1 MDQPRSVRKVNR
13 RRFLQTAAGAT
24 VDFATIC
31 SRHAV
36 IGNSEVGVQ
45 ALRDLSQKTGA
56 THFLTWHNIGNVPH
70 ALVGESMEQFARE
83 VMPQL

>member
-1 MDQPRSVRKVNR
+1 MN
-13 RRFLQTAAGAT
+13 
-24 VDFATIC
+24 FATIC

-56 THFLTWHNIGNVPH
+56 TNFLTWHNIGSVPH
-70 ALVGESMEQFARE
+70 PLVSESMEQFARE